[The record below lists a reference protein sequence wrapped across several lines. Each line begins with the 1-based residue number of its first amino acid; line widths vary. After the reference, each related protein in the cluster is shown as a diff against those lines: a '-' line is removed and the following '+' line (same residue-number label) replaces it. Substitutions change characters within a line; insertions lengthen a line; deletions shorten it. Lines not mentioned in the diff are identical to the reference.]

1 LGTLIDTGA
10 NLSFISNS
18 LSDKLEKDSLG
29 VRGIGN
35 YKVTDAF
42 LKAYYFKD
50 NLTFRIRLNTGNPD
64 IDSKSW
70 LITAVIVDIDF
81 TADFLLGLSDIK
93 RIKLFRYLPECV
105 ENSEVVEESDQK
117 EKDET
122 FGETTNRANL
132 ATLPE
137 PLSEYPEIQGKIESG
152 TIRYSECHKD
162 VRTESEI
169 EINERRNGIWGEE
182 WSKEERIRRGKEA
195 YEREEIEEV
204 DYNLVEAIPPE
215 ALEEE
220 PEVKLP
226 EKIFGPETLRQ
237 SIRRLLERFVRVF
250 SRKLR
255 KEAAKVSALKI
266 EVDKKLW
273 EIKKNQFNPREL
285 GGKRD
290 AELERIVR
298 KLLEAECIRRS
309 RSSFYSFAFLVPK
322 PNGDWRLVLNFKGL
336 NKATT
341 NVDRWPIPYIG
352 RLLRRIGSLKPR
364 YFAVMDLTSGFF
376 QVSIDGASS
385 PFTAFI
391 TQSGIYEWVRI
402 PMRITSAP
410 SHFQR
415 VIATEVLIG
424 LIGIICMLY
433 IDDIIIFGDT
443 EEAFI
448 ENLMHVLMR
457 LEKHGITVNPDKCS
471 FGLEEIEYVGHT
483 ISANG
488 IHFTRSKLDSVMNF
502 QKPVTQKGMKGFI
515 GLVNYF
521 REHVSN
527 SSIITAP
534 LEEMVKPYNPKSKL
548 QWTPERES
556 KYDEVKLAVHEC
568 PALWFVDENQK
579 IFVKT
584 DSSDYGIG
592 GYMYQIIDGA
602 EKPIAFISKAYDK
615 PMLKCIHERGL
626 RNLLR
631 SEEME
636 APVTR

>member
-1 LGTLIDTGA
+1 M
-10 NLSFISNS
+10 
-18 LSDKLEKDSLG
+18 
-29 VRGIGN
+29 
-35 YKVTDAF
+35 
-42 LKAYYFKD
+42 
-50 NLTFRIRLNTGNPD
+50 
-64 IDSKSW
+64 
-70 LITAVIVDIDF
+70 ITAVIVDIDF

-137 PLSEYPEIQGKIESG
+137 PLSEYSEIQGKIESG

-162 VRTESEI
+162 EGTESEI

-226 EKIFGPETLRQ
+226 EKIFGPETLRR
-237 SIRRLLERFVRVF
+237 SIRRLLERLVRVF

-341 NVDRWPIPYIG
+341 NVDRWPIPYI
-352 RLLRRIGSLKPR
+352 
-364 YFAVMDLTSGFF
+364 
-376 QVSIDGASS
+376 
-385 PFTAFI
+385 
-391 TQSGIYEWVRI
+391 
-402 PMRITSAP
+402 
-410 SHFQR
+410 
-415 VIATEVLIG
+415 
-424 LIGIICMLY
+424 
-433 IDDIIIFGDT
+433 DDIIIFEDT

-521 REHVSN
+521 RDHVSN

-615 PMLKCIHERGL
+615 PML
-626 RNLLR
+626 
-631 SEEME
+631 
-636 APVTR
+636 